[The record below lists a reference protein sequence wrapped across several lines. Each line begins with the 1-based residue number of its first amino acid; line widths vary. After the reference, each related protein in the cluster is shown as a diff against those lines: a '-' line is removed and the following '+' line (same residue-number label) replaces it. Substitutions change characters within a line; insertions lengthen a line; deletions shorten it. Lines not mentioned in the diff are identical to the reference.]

1 MPCPEVVAVSYIRQA
16 ENLTPFSV
24 EGDAQVKQKNH
35 KRGFLTK
42 KVMGFSMFFWFFQ
55 FAITWKPY

>member
-24 EGDAQVKQKNH
+24 EGDAQVKQQNTTV
-35 KRGFLTK
+35 GFLTTCAATPCSSNISTLQLEKFK
-42 KVMGFSMFFWFFQ
+42 K
-55 FAITWKPY
+55 